1 MSNFSHLYA
10 TLLEI
15 TTVMIQMDFLSTLKQ
30 LQLMLFEMFYRRL
43 IYPVVSSIFHRTCGS
58 ISNVLDYNIYMNE
71 PQFGLQLRMSAT
83 LVIIPRRPPLFPI
96 VYGTCSIEPLKS
108 FHKQIIISR
117 FGIIVFRCSTER
129 KTQCSSKNT
138 SKPNR
143 TCTGT
148 TKTQI
153 R

>member
-58 ISNVLDYNIYMNE
+58 ISNVLDYKIYMNE
-71 PQFGLQLRMSAT
+71 PQFGLRLCMSAT

-96 VYGTCSIEPLKS
+96 LYGTCSIEPLKS
-108 FHKQIIISR
+108 FQKQIIIISR
-117 FGIIVFRCSTER
+117 RNSF
-129 KTQCSSKNT
+129 
-138 SKPNR
+138 
-143 TCTGT
+143 
-148 TKTQI
+148 
-153 R
+153 